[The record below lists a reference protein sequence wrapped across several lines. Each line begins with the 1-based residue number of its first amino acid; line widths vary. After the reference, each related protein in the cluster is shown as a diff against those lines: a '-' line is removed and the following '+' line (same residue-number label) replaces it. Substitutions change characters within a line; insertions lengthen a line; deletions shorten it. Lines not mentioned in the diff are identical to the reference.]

1 MVRRVVFAV
10 PGDIEA
16 LTGGYGYDRRIIAE
30 LRRLGWEVE
39 LATLGDGFPR
49 PNAAQKDAARQ
60 CLDAT
65 RGDCPLVI
73 DGLAFGVLPEAA
85 AALQATRP
93 LVALVHHPLASETG
107 LRPREREALRDS
119 ERAALTA
126 ARLVIATSP
135 ATADLLTDDYDVP
148 SRRIEIVLPGTDRV
162 AFAAGSD
169 GPPVQLLSVG
179 AIGARKSFDILVE
192 ALARLAHLPW
202 RLTIAGDRERDAEAV
217 ARLDSVIARH
227 RLESRIDC
235 AGAVSA
241 ERLAALYAGA
251 DLFVLAS
258 RFEGYGMA
266 YAEAIA
272 HGLPVVGTTGGAIP
286 QTVPASAGRLVPPG
300 DVEALAD
307 ALRELIEEGES
318 RRSLAAGARAHA
330 STLPTWADSG
340 ARFGRALEQLV

>member
-1 MVRRVVFAV
+1 MRRVVFAV